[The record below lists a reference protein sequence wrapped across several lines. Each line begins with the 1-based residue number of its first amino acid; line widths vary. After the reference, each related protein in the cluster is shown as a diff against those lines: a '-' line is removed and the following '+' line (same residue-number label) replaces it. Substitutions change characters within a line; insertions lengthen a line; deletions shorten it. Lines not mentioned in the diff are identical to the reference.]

1 MTLGV
6 NNGRAVKH
14 VQMYEGSKV
23 TLIRVESGCRRCGRV
38 SVVKWYTQVWTN
50 QHLRDLNN

>member
-23 TLIRVESGCRRCGRV
+23 TLVRVESGCRRRGRV
-38 SVVKWYTQVWTN
+38 SVGVDKWYTQVWTN
-50 QHLRDLNN
+50 QHPT

>member
-14 VQMYEGSKV
+14 VQMYESSKV
-23 TLIRVESGCRRCGRV
+23 TLVRVEGSCRRRGQIPV
-38 SVVKWYTQVWTN
+38 DKWYTQVWTN
-50 QHLRDLNN
+50 QHPT